1 MSYIAKKGKAA
12 AESALAEKEDLS
24 NALVS
29 LKSGVSLK
37 VRVASVEDFVE
48 YFAASVYKVFYT
60 TPVEPGNLYQKAA
73 AVLYDEAKKAKDA
86 GDDTKSEELRNQ
98 AYQIKPKPRY
108 LLGFINLADG
118 QPIVVDL
125 SKAQAKVIIAAIEKN
140 AKKLDRKP
148 FELAKDGKSKS
159 TVVSL
164 TPLDADEESE
174 DLTPTEK
181 KTFEATKDAKVPD
194 DLYEKVLSVKSIDDQ
209 AEDLEKFGFDVSR
222 IGITGD
228 KDFEAAD
235 RAVENPEDLF

>member
-29 LKSGVSLK
+29 LKSGTSLK
-37 VRVASVEDFVE
+37 VRVASVEDFIE
-48 YFAASVYKVFYT
+48 YYAASVYKVFYT
-60 TPVEPGNLYQKAA
+60 TPVEPGSLYQKAA
-73 AVLYDEAKKAKDA
+73 AILYDDAKKAQDA
-86 GDDTKSEELRNQ
+86 GDDAKYEELRNQ
-98 AYQIKPKPRY
+98 AYTIKPKPRY

-140 AKKLDRKP
+140 AKKIDRKP

-174 DLTPTEK
+174 DLAPAEK
-181 KTFEATKDAKVPD
+181 KTFEATKEAKVPD
-194 DLYEKVLSVKSIDDQ
+194 DLYEKVLSVKSTDEQ

-222 IGITGD
+222 LGIANGD
-228 KDFEAAD
+228 SIEVSDDDIPF
-235 RAVENPEDLF
+235 

>member
-1 MSYIAKKGKAA
+1 VSYIAKKGKAA

-29 LKSGVSLK
+29 LKSGTSFK
-37 VRVASVEDFVE
+37 VRIASAADFIE
-48 YFAASVYKVFYT
+48 YFAASVYKVFWT
-60 TPVEPGNLYQKAA
+60 TPVEPGSLYQKAA
-73 AVLYDEAKKAKDA
+73 AVLYDDAKKAKDA
-86 GDDTKSEELRNQ
+86 GDETKADELRNQ

-125 SKAQAKVIIAAIEKN
+125 SKAQAKVIIAAIEKS

-148 FELAKDGKSKS
+148 FELAKDGKSTS

-164 TPLDADEESE
+164 TPLDLE
-174 DLTPTEK
+174 DLSDAEAK
-181 KTFEATKDAKVPD
+181 VFEATADAKVPD

-222 IGITGD
+222 IGIDNGD
-228 KDFEAAD
+228 PFINDGKPIEVSD
-235 RAVENPEDLF
+235 EDIPF